1 MKRFV
6 YCCIIFA
13 MMAACRHGASTEKPV
28 NTHDAALTSIEIEVK
43 GMTCTNCE
51 ESIVKGITSLEGVQ
65 EARASYTEG
74 KAWVTYDSMRITV
87 PQLAEAINKKG
98 YEVTGNH
105 LIETDR

>member
-6 YCCIIFA
+6 YCCFIFA
-13 MMAACRHGASTEKPV
+13 LMAACKHGASTEKSV
-28 NTHDAALTSIEIEVK
+28 NAPDAALTSIEIEVK
-43 GMTCTNCE
+43 GMTCTSSE

-74 KAWVTYDSMRITV
+74 KDWVTYDSIRVSV
-87 PQLAEAINKKG
+87 PQLAEAIKKKG